1 MNRKRRL
8 IKQWLTIF
16 LVLCFILNHLPYPI
30 IYAGNNAG
38 SNSSGGGGSVHTSD
52 GTGMRSP
59 GVILGL
65 KTVENKVTKQV
76 LNIPFIFPIN

>member
-1 MNRKRRL
+1 M
-8 IKQWLTIF
+8 
-16 LVLCFILNHLPYPI
+16 

-65 KTVENKVTKQV
+65 KTVENKQKRVKMPLV
-76 LNIPFIFPIN
+76 NC